1 MAMTLYGRIENGVV
15 VFDKAIPWPNGTAVL
30 VEVLSNAQLPT
41 LAEQFG
47 DLIGAIDDL
56 PEDMARNHDHYIHGT
71 PKQ

>member
-1 MAMTLYGRIENGVV
+1 MTVHGRIQDGVV
-15 VFDKAIPWPNGTAVL
+15 VFDKAVPWPEGTPVR
-30 VEVLSNAQLPT
+30 VVVLSDEQLPT

-56 PEDMARNHDHYIHGT
+56 PEDMARNHDHYIHGA